1 MRSLFRQLWF
11 PFTEGFKPTP
21 PSLLSLSLCQCSH
34 FEIRPQK
41 IHSLAGHLAS
51 PKTGPDTSRP
61 FGTTQADQ
69 HSSSAADSRAAIGFH
84 GLRPSDTASVGGVS
98 WEPASGL
105 FFGTPYCCWYSLFPK
120 SRFVPLSLSVSS
132 RPCQSSLY
140 WPSRRHP
147 LFATYYLPSPI
158 FLNPSPACSAVGETR
173 TLISRACLNLC
184 H

>member
-84 GLRPSDTASVGGVS
+84 GLRPSDTASVDGVS

-132 RPCQSSLY
+132 RPCQSSLSTGPHVAILCLLPITCHR
-140 WPSRRHP
+140 PSFSILHLLALP
-147 LFATYYLPSPI
+147 LARPGRSSPEH
-158 FLNPSPACSAVGETR
+158 A
-173 TLISRACLNLC
+173 
-184 H
+184 

>member
-84 GLRPSDTASVGGVS
+84 GLRPSDTASVDGVS

-105 FFGTPYCCWYSLFPK
+105 FFWDSVLLLVLFIPQVK
-120 SRFVPLSLSVSS
+120 VRTSLSPSAAGLVKALSTGPHVAILCLLPITCHRQSFSILHLLALPLARPGRSS
-132 RPCQSSLY
+132 PE
-140 WPSRRHP
+140 H
-147 LFATYYLPSPI
+147 A
-158 FLNPSPACSAVGETR
+158 
-173 TLISRACLNLC
+173 
-184 H
+184 